1 MNVLEDEYHFVITCS
16 AYRYVRTT
24 HYLIIT
30 GLVPITL
37 PNNKTNCHD
46 IIEILLNVAL
56 NTIIL
61 TMQLQHLI

>member
-37 PNNKTNCHD
+37 PNYYWPCTDH
-46 IIEILLNVAL
+46 I
-56 NTIIL
+56 T
-61 TMQLQHLI
+61 